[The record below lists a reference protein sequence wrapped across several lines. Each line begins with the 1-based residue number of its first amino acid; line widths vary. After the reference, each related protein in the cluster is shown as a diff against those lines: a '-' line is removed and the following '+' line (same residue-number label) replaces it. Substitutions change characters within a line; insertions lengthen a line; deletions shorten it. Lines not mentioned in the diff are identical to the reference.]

1 MTGASRGVSGDRGR
15 AERSCSVCTVTVAR
29 RHKHCVLR
37 RRALRPARVA
47 KQALQPWCTTLVVG
61 KRGNSGKTSTDRSA
75 SYNTV
80 LHNKGLLIVGTV
92 SGSSRDHITK
102 GPAGRGAVPSGISMW
117 APMDQRWSDVCV
129 VAPQDHFRA
138 LPAVSLRGGPV
149 QSTIPLPQ
157 LQLTAEAL
165 SLL

>member
-1 MTGASRGVSGDRGR
+1 MQCVHRHRRT
-15 AERSCSVCTVTVAR
+15 R

-80 LHNKGLLIVGTV
+80 LHNKGLIH
-92 SGSSRDHITK
+92 SRYRICLLPRSHHHK

-129 VAPQDHFRA
+129 VDPQDHFRA

-165 SLL
+165 LASLDVSRDRELIRVKV